1 MSDFL
6 TSFTVNVSPSWLK
19 LVLANGIIRRIPWAA
34 SSDVEECLTLQRA
47 IQQRRREAQLFHLG
61 REGTNPFV
69 ALETVRP
76 SRRRSIVLLCSIT
89 FAREPKCQFQQQKAH
104 IATLWRRWITLG
116 SLAPAVFLD

>member
-61 REGTNPFV
+61 RKGTNPFV

-76 SRRRSIVLLCSIT
+76 SRRRSIVLLCPIT
-89 FAREPKCQFQQQKAH
+89 FAREPKRQFQQQKAQL
-104 IATLWRRWITLG
+104 ATLWWPWITLG
-116 SLAPAVFLD
+116 SLASTVFLD